1 MRIAVFASSLL
12 LSVAAVA
19 EPLTY
24 AFDKAH
30 SQIHASVNHLG
41 FSNST
46 ARFLIKDGTLTLDV
60 ADPTTGKVDVT
71 IDANSMDFGDATWK
85 EHVSADK
92 WFNVASFPDIRFVS
106 TKVTSTGKDTMAIEG
121 NLTLRGVTKP
131 VTLNATLNKAGEHPF
146 SKKPAVGFSATATFK
161 RSEFG
166 MDAYVP
172 NVGDDVSLRIEIEA
186 SAG

>member
-1 MRIAVFASSLL
+1 MRKFALIPMVL
-12 LSVAAVA
+12 LSTSAVA

-46 ARFLIKDGTLTLDV
+46 ARFLIKDGSLTLDV
-60 ADPTTGKVDVT
+60 AEPTSGKVDVT
-71 IDANSMDFGDATWK
+71 IDANSMDFGDAKWK
-85 EHVSADK
+85 EHLSTDK
-92 WFNVASFPDIRFVS
+92 WFNLAAFPDIRFVS
-106 TKVTSTGKDTMAIEG
+106 TKVTSTGNDTMSIEG
-121 NLTLRGVTKP
+121 NLTLLGVTKP
-131 VTLNATLNKAGEHPF
+131 VTLNARLNKAGEHPF
-146 SKKPAVGFSATATFK
+146 SKKPAVGFSATANFK

-172 NVGDDVSLRIEIEA
+172 NVGDEVSLRIEIEA